1 MSTTTLIII
10 HIGFALWFYAGY
22 KFGKNQKTNKNK

>member
-1 MSTTTLIII
+1 MSYLYLILV

-22 KFGKNQKTNKNK
+22 CIGKANNKKDE